1 MVSVISGYFQAAS
14 FGVDSHP
21 GYVDYFTSAAKDADM
36 LIVIIQ
42 SVTQQYKKYGPLA
55 RPLHTIIQNIIEW
68 CKLHLRCRVIVVIN
82 HQENIA
88 NTLRYLATKYDDL
101 VLRKDG
107 DRKYGTLPKEEKDVL
122 SKYNIKFEFLGNAKK
137 ASSTE
142 ILTNY
147 KEETNK

>member
-14 FGVDSHP
+14 FGVNSHP
-21 GYVDYFTSAAKDADM
+21 GYVDYLTSAAKDADL
-36 LIVIIQ
+36 LIIIVQ

-101 VLRKDG
+101 VLMKDG
-107 DRKYGTLPKEEKDVL
+107 DRDYESLPQEEKDVL

-142 ILTNY
+142 ILN
-147 KEETNK
+147 NKGLQK